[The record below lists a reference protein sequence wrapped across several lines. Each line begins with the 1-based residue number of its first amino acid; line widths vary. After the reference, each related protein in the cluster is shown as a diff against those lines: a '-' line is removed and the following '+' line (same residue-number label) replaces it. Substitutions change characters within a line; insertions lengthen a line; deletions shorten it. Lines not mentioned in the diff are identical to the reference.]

1 MQTYTK
7 TAMLLHWLMFFLIS
21 GLFVVGF
28 YMADL
33 PNSPEKL
40 KIISWHKWTGIT
52 VLLLALP
59 RVTWRLLN
67 APPAL
72 PATMPAWQRLSA
84 QWTHSLLYLL
94 MIAMPVSGWM
104 MSSAKGFPV
113 VWFGVLP
120 LPDLIEK
127 NHDVGEL
134 LQEVHETLGVV
145 LLTLLAVHV
154 AAAIQ
159 HHVKDRDDVLSR
171 MLPLVKPRR

>member
-1 MQTYTK
+1 
-7 TAMLLHWLMFFLIS
+7 
-21 GLFVVGF
+21 
-28 YMADL
+28 
-33 PNSPEKL
+33 
-40 KIISWHKWTGIT
+40 
-52 VLLLALP
+52 
-59 RVTWRLLN
+59 
-67 APPAL
+67 
-72 PATMPAWQRLSA
+72 MPAWQRLSA

-171 MLPLVKPRR
+171 MLPLVKSRR